1 MRSRYPVLA
10 GLIGVLVLPG
20 CTPTTVA
27 LQPSRSMVRNVEV
40 NAMFTKELGT
50 AVTYDRRLVKA
61 GSHAAVSSRSGG
73 GITTVTLVVRG
84 FEPERW
90 YGAHV
95 HSDPCGEKGAGA
107 GPHFQ
112 NVVDPVQPS
121 VDPRFANP
129 QNEIWLD
136 LRTDKTGAGT
146 GETTV
151 AWQIPPH
158 RRPKSVVIHAKPTA
172 TGPGVAGTA
181 GVSTAC
187 VTVEF

>member
-20 CTPTTVA
+20 CTPATVA

-40 NAMFTKELGT
+40 SATFTEALST

-61 GSHAAVSSRSGG
+61 GSHAAVSSRSEG

-84 FEPERW
+84 FEPERR
-90 YGAHV
+90 YGAQV
-95 HSDPCGEKGAGA
+95 HSDPCGEKGADA

-136 LRTDKTGAGT
+136 LRTDETGAGT

-151 AWQIPPH
+151 AWQIPPD
-158 RRPKSVVIHAKPTA
+158 RRPKSVVIHARPTGP
-172 TGPGVAGTA
+172 GPGVAGTA
-181 GVSTAC
+181 GARAAC
-187 VTVEF
+187 VAVEF